1 MKNYLTTL
9 LILLGLGTAASQHTR
24 PITTKQITKVV
35 KVETHKKPMPA
46 VARKGNKVQTVSA
59 NSNVASTTVRTKKDG
74 TPDRRYKANQ
84 HLKKDGTPDRRYKA
98 SK

>member
-1 MKNYLTTL
+1 MKNYLTAL
-9 LILLGLGTAASQHTR
+9 LLMIGFGTATAQQTHPT
-24 PITTKQITKVV
+24 TTKQTTKVV

-46 VARKGNKVQTVSA
+46 TAQKGKKVQTVSA
-59 NSNVASTTVRTKKDG
+59 NSNVAHTAVKTKKDG